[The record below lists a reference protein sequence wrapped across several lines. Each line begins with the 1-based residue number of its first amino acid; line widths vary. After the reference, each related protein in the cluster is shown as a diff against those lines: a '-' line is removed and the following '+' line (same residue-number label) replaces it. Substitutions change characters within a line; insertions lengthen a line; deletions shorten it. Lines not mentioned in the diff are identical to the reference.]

1 MENEN
6 EKVTC
11 YCGHVGHN
19 CCNDANGRSPSQQ
32 RQRRFLVLQM
42 AIATRIEN
50 MMADPSDWCGQI
62 KQEATDENWFMC
74 LAPAIITYNRLRG
87 LPDNER
93 APFHVREAITKGCIM
108 IIFNVNEA
116 KAAAVAKRNVEK

>member
-1 MENEN
+1 MKMKNLL
-6 EKVTC
+6 VTVATLATIVAMTPTAEAQVSNAKEGC
-11 YCGHVGHN
+11 
-19 CCNDANGRSPSQQ
+19 
-32 RQRRFLVLQM
+32 LVLQM